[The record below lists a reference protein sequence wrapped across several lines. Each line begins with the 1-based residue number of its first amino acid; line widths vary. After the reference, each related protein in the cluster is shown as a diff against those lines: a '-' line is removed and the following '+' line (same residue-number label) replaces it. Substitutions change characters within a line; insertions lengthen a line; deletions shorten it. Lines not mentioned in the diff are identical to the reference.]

1 MVIKGDHMFVVRYIL
16 SCLLTTFWGIVG
28 LVLSLFSNRLAIK
41 YAVRPWGVTMLW
53 AWNVKLAVEGL
64 ENLSQRRAIIMYNH
78 QSSFDILAFSAAL
91 PIEWKAIMKKELLY
105 MPFLGWVAKAS
116 GHYFVARD
124 GSSQDTREVRNI
136 VSQIK
141 NGPSVI
147 LAPEGTR
154 SEDGRLLPFKKGG
167 FLIATLSGVPVV
179 PMVIWGGMHIRK
191 KGKFKVESDKKML
204 VKVLEPIE
212 VSKLPRGRK
221 GREMLEQKVKNVME
235 DVINQHLRSEKR
247 I

>member
-1 MVIKGDHMFVVRYIL
+1 
-16 SCLLTTFWGIVG
+16 
-28 LVLSLFSNRLAIK
+28 
-41 YAVRPWGVTMLW
+41 
-53 AWNVKLAVEGL
+53 
-64 ENLSQRRAIIMYNH
+64 
-78 QSSFDILAFSAAL
+78 
-91 PIEWKAIMKKELLY
+91 
-105 MPFLGWVAKAS
+105 
-116 GHYFVARD
+116 
-124 GSSQDTREVRNI
+124 
-136 VSQIK
+136 
-141 NGPSVI
+141 
-147 LAPEGTR
+147 
-154 SEDGRLLPFKKGG
+154 LLPFKKGG

-191 KGKFKVESDKKML
+191 KGKFKVESDKTIL

>member
-1 MVIKGDHMFVVRYIL
+1 M
-16 SCLLTTFWGIVG
+16 FWGMVG

-41 YAVRPWGVTMLW
+41 YAVRPWGITMLW
-53 AWNVKLAVEGL
+53 VWNVKLAVEGL

-105 MPFLGWVAKAS
+105 VPFLGWIAKAS

-141 NGPSVI
+141 NGPSLL

-154 SEDGRLLPFKKGG
+154 SKDGRLLPFKKGG

-204 VKVLEPIE
+204 VKILEPIE

-235 DVINQHLRSEKR
+235 DVINQHLRSENR